1 MKGSRSMNKKDWFT
15 IPNIMSYFRLVLI
28 PFFSYAYLNAQTQ
41 REYAFATGLLVVS
54 GATDALD
61 GFIARRFNQGTKL
74 GQLLDPIAD
83 KLTQIAVAGVL
94 MFNWPVF
101 GLLLLLFII
110 KETYMF
116 IENIRLYKK
125 DITLDGAKW
134 YGKIATIVFYLTM
147 FLAVFFPRLNEP
159 TIIFLV
165 VFASFFQIRALYHY
179 SRLFQNLH
187 KSIDGN

>member
-1 MKGSRSMNKKDWFT
+1 MDKKDWVT
-15 IPNIMSYFRLVLI
+15 IPNILSYFRLVLI
-28 PFFSYAYLNAQTQ
+28 PYFSYSYLTAQTQ
-41 REYAFATGLLVVS
+41 SEYAFATGLLVVS

-74 GQLLDPIAD
+74 GQILDPIAD
-83 KLTQIAVAGVL
+83 KLTQIAVAAVL

-101 GLLLLLFII
+101 GLLLMLFII

-125 DITLDGAKW
+125 EITLDGSKW

-147 FLAVFFPRLNEP
+147 FLAVFFPRMNENVV
-159 TIIFLV
+159 IFLV
-165 VFASFFQIRALYHY
+165 VFASYFQIRALYHY
-179 SRLFQNLH
+179 SRLFQSLH
-187 KSIDGN
+187 KSSHAS

>member
-1 MKGSRSMNKKDWFT
+1 MNKKDWFT
-15 IPNIMSYFRLVLI
+15 IPNILSYFRLGLI
-28 PFFSYAYLNAQTQ
+28 PFFSYAYLSAQTQ
-41 REYAFATGLLVVS
+41 SEYTFATGLLVVS

-83 KLTQIAVAGVL
+83 KLTQIAVAAVL

-101 GLLLLLFII
+101 SLLLALFLI

-125 DITLDGAKW
+125 DITLDGSKW

-147 FLAVFFPRLNEP
+147 FLAVFFPGLNEA

-165 VFASFFQIRALYHY
+165 VFASYFQIRALYHY
-179 SRLFQNLH
+179 SRLFQTLH
-187 KSIDGN
+187 KSKDAS

>member
-1 MKGSRSMNKKDWFT
+1 MNKKDWFT
-15 IPNIMSYFRLVLI
+15 IPNILSYFRLVLI
-28 PFFSYAYLNAQTQ
+28 PFFMYAYINAQTQ
-41 REYAFATGLLVVS
+41 MEYAFATGLLILS
-54 GATDALD
+54 GVTDALD

-94 MFNWPVF
+94 MLNWPIF
-101 GLLLLLFII
+101 GFLLVLFII

-125 DITLDGAKW
+125 NITLDGSKW
-134 YGKIATIVFYLTM
+134 YGKTATIVFYLTM
-147 FLAVFFPRLNEP
+147 FLAVFFPRLNEV
-159 TIIFLV
+159 TVTFLV
-165 VFASFFQIRALYHY
+165 VFASYFQIRALYHY

-187 KSIDGN
+187 GSEDAS